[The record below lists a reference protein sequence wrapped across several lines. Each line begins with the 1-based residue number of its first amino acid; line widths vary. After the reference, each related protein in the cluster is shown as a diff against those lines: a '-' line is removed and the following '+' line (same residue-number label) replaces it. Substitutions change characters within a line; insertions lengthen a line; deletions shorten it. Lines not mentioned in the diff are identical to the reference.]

1 MIFLETLLNHF
12 CECPVKF
19 LMRKLCVCGGRG
31 GVIRESVV
39 VRLSENENQYL
50 QGKATFKM
58 LSRAIQL
65 YNLILLCSEGKL
77 FSLLP
82 PRHPPPRHT
91 HIASLGT
98 CIFTTIISPIVYT
111 MCQCNCLY
119 VWTSYTKLFQHSNCL
134 RLQINRLGWFY
145 SLENKNRAPT
155 APSPISTSLSH
166 CYYYKYYYYY
176 CILSSPCPLP
186 YL

>member
-1 MIFLETLLNHF
+1 MSSKVSYEET
-12 CECPVKF
+12 V
-19 LMRKLCVCGGRG
+19 CVGGGGG

-82 PRHPPPRHT
+82 PRYPPPVTHT
-91 HIASLGT
+91 HTSPASG
-98 CIFTTIISPIVYT
+98 PVY
-111 MCQCNCLY
+111 
-119 VWTSYTKLFQHSNCL
+119 L
-134 RLQINRLGWFY
+134 RL
-145 SLENKNRAPT
+145 
-155 APSPISTSLSH
+155 
-166 CYYYKYYYYY
+166 
-176 CILSSPCPLP
+176 
-186 YL
+186 